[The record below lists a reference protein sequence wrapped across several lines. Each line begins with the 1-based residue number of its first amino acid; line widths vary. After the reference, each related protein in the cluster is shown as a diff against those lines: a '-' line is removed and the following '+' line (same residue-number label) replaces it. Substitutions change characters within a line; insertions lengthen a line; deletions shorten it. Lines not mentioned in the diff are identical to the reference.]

1 MNGDGLDREIRSL
14 YTVVVRAEGAD
25 PSVIAYTTVRDCS
38 TSSLLILRNISL
50 IYVPSSLQVTLQ
62 IIDVNDET
70 PEFQQDVYRFSIEE
84 NTPPSTIGIAEAID
98 RDEGKTVLHM
108 MFQQSFTH

>member
-38 TSSLLILRNISL
+38 ASSLIILRNINL
-50 IYVPSSLQVTLQ
+50 ISVSSSLQVTLQ

-70 PEFQQDVYRFSIEE
+70 PEFQQNVYRFSIEE

-98 RDEGKTVLHM
+98 RDEGKTVLHL
-108 MFQQSFTH
+108 MFHQSFTY